1 MQLSKVWA
9 KRYPERTM
17 SRSSRALALSVFV
30 ASLAPLPLKSLA
42 TQGPAQQIRS
52 VAADDGVGKQKLA
65 TVKSL
70 AIKGVQRL
78 KKWFPGTPAR
88 PITFVLHSD
97 ASSVSEAQLRNL
109 QPGVPG
115 FALLQRDEIHLV
127 LREIKI
133 DPPNDLRTTVDH
145 ELVHILLDQYVGKN
159 GIHVPRWV
167 HEGLAQVLAGGLYLD
182 IQEEHLANRVRSRTY
197 LPFSS
202 LRESFPVE
210 DKDDL
215 ALAYGQSN
223 SFVAFLQREIGLEPL
238 IAAAKKCSAE
248 DPYYRVVSREAGRG
262 LTLFE
267 LEWCDYLADS
277 GAGFRVILRNCFM
290 LTIVVLV
297 GPLLALAVA
306 RRRNWD
312 VAIKRRMAAEERE
325 EDLRAE
331 VVDPDELADE
341 SAEEPGQSGDSWED
355 EEPEDWPSRGAE

>member
-1 MQLSKVWA
+1 M
-9 KRYPERTM
+9 
-17 SRSSRALALSVFV
+17 
-30 ASLAPLPLKSLA
+30 
-42 TQGPAQQIRS
+42 
-52 VAADDGVGKQKLA
+52 
-65 TVKSL
+65 
-70 AIKGVQRL
+70 
-78 KKWFPGTPAR
+78 
-88 PITFVLHSD
+88 
-97 ASSVSEAQLRNL
+97 
-109 QPGVPG
+109 
-115 FALLQRDEIHLV
+115 
-127 LREIKI
+127 
-133 DPPNDLRTTVDH
+133 
-145 ELVHILLDQYVGKN
+145 
-159 GIHVPRWV
+159 
-167 HEGLAQVLAGGLYLD
+167 YLD
-182 IQEEHLANRVRSRTY
+182 IQEERLANRVRSRTY

-331 VVDPDELADE
+331 AVDPDELADE